1 METVKA
7 DRQLQIALVAQLEG
21 LLVHSDA
28 EAIELV
34 QANSALLREALG
46 DAANDVS
53 QKVQQF
59 NFEAAL
65 QALRASQKPAAAAA
79 GSI

>member
-1 METVKA
+1 M
-7 DRQLQIALVAQLEG
+7 QIALVAQLEG

-59 NFEAAL
+59 NFEAL
-65 QALRASQKPAAAAA
+65 QAPRASQKPAAAAA